1 MSPRHLA
8 LVRLLAV
15 FVVAFG
21 LVYLGWRWS
30 STIPWS
36 AWWIGVPLV
45 IAETYSLGESVL
57 YALTMWNA
65 KRRPSA
71 PAALPGRTVDVFI
84 TTYNEP
90 LELVLNTAIHARD
103 LTYPHETWILDD
115 GDRPE
120 FRRAAEEI
128 GVGYITRGPEWHGR
142 QRFAKAGNIN
152 NALYSTAGE
161 FIAILDADQVPE
173 TRFLDR
179 VLGYFDDEAVAFVQT
194 PQSFW
199 NVDRADPLGSGAEL
213 FYGPIQQ
220 GKDGWGAAF
229 FCGSNAVLRREAI
242 MALGLTRF
250 SRSARGRMRQALR
263 QARSRLTDLQ
273 SRLALRDPAQLPILD
288 RALAALA
295 IAERQHRTGEV
306 LSEISW
312 ELQRGIRS
320 AVIDGDEEASAAVI
334 GELDA
339 AVESVEVARTD
350 QALAVHALD
359 TSSITEDMAT
369 AMHLHAM
376 GWTSV
381 YHHEVLVHGLA
392 PEDVRTMLTQRKRW
406 ASGSMQVFFAENP
419 LFLKGL
425 SLAQRFMY
433 LATMTSYLNGFAALV
448 YIAAPIVFLT
458 TGIFPLAAD
467 ASVFL
472 LYFVPMFLTCQ
483 LLFQAAGRGSSGL
496 WRGQQMSFA
505 LFPTWISA
513 TLSGAAASLLGKHL
527 SFSVTAKSKQG
538 DGGADYR
545 AIWPQLLAI
554 GLLAVAAGIGIV
566 RAATG
571 DAPLIATLLTL
582 LWVALDFVL
591 IGSMVR
597 AARYRGPSSDVVD
610 PLPPTDEHR
619 RVLALL
625 AKESAAR
632 AEARRPDSPAS
643 LPASD

>member
-1 MSPRHLA
+1 MSPRHLVA
-8 LVRLLAV
+8 VRILAV
-15 FVVAFG
+15 LVVAFG
-21 LVYLGWRWS
+21 LVYLGWRWG
-30 STIPWS
+30 STVPWPV
-36 AWWIGVPLV
+36 WWIGVPLV

-65 KRRPSA
+65 KRRPTA
-71 PAALPGRTVDVFI
+71 PPARPGLSVDVFI

-103 LTYPHETWILDD
+103 LDYPHATYILDD
-115 GDRPE
+115 GDRPD
-120 FRRAAEEI
+120 FRRAAAAI
-128 GVGYITRGPEWHGR
+128 RVGYITRGPEWQGR

-152 NALYSTAGE
+152 NALYGTAGD

-173 TRFLDR
+173 PRFLDR

-199 NVDRADPLGSGAEL
+199 NVDPADPLGSRAEL

-250 SRSARGRMRQALR
+250 SRGARGRMRQALR
-263 QARSRLTDLQ
+263 RARWRLIDLQ
-273 SRLALRDPAQLPILD
+273 SRLALRDPAQLPVLD
-288 RALAALA
+288 AALAALTV
-295 IAERQHRTGEV
+295 AERQHRTGEV

-320 AVIDGDEEASAAVI
+320 AVTDGEAEATPAVI
-334 GELDA
+334 SELDA
-339 AVESVEVARTD
+339 VVESIEVARTD
-350 QALAVHALD
+350 QAIAVHALD

-406 ASGSMQVFFAENP
+406 ASGSMQVFFGENP
-419 LFLKGL
+419 MLLRGL
-425 SLAQRFMY
+425 SFAQRLMY

-448 YIAAPIVFLT
+448 YLAAPIVFLT
-458 TGIFPLAAD
+458 TGVFPLAAD
-467 ASVFL
+467 AGVFV
-472 LYFVPMFLTCQ
+472 LYFAPMFLLCQ
-483 LLFQAAGRGSSGL
+483 LLFQVAGRGAGGL

-513 TLSGAAASLLGKHL
+513 ALSGAAASLLGKHL
-527 SFSVTAKSKQG
+527 SFSVTAKEKQG

-545 AIWPQLLAI
+545 AIWPQLAALA
-554 GLLAVAAGIGIV
+554 LLAVASVIGIV

-571 DAPLIATLLTL
+571 EAPLIATGLTL
-582 LWVALDFVL
+582 LWVGLDFALLSAL
-591 IGSMVR
+591 IR
-597 AARYRGPSSDVVD
+597 AARYRGPSADISD
-610 PLPPTDEHR
+610 PLPPGEELR
-619 RVLALL
+619 RVVALVSN
-625 AKESAAR
+625 ED
-632 AEARRPDSPAS
+632 ARREPALPVAPD
-643 LPASD
+643 